1 MIQCWHYRRVVS
13 RSLDEGAPLPAPARR
28 HVQECPACRR
38 RFEAEMAVARQLS
51 AGAGSQR
58 RTPSPF
64 LHAKI
69 MSAVAR
75 SQPDARRV
83 PWLRRRALSLALGAA
98 CMVVAA
104 LAFWR
109 NSPPIQAYHP
119 SMPPS
124 LTNIVVALSL
134 PRHEEVRAWTAK
146 LHDPLETELD
156 LVISDTTNA
165 LNALADNFLPENVRE
180 SLFERRALDQVP

>member
-1 MIQCWHYRRVVS
+1 MILCWHYRRVVS
-13 RSLDEGAPLPAPARR
+13 RSLDADAPLPAPAER
-28 HVQECPACRR
+28 HLRECPACRR
-38 RFEAEMAVARQLS
+38 RFEAEAAVARQLS

-83 PWLRRRALSLALGAA
+83 PWPGRRVSSVALGVA
-98 CMVVAA
+98 CLLLAVMA
-104 LAFWR
+104 LWR
-109 NSPPIQAYHP
+109 NPPPIQALHP
-119 SMPPS
+119 LTPS
-124 LTNIVVALSL
+124 LTNIAVALSL
-134 PRHEEVRAWTAK
+134 PRHDEVTAWTAK
-146 LHDPLETELD
+146 LQDPLETELD

-180 SLFERRALDQVP
+180 SLFERRSLDQVP